1 MADDVLAPG
10 WTSYQYRLRYQ
21 AYDVTEKLVE
31 GANVLGAIVGDGWF
45 RGRLGFREQR
55 NLYGDHLAFLA
66 QLEIEFE
73 DGTTEI
79 VTTDTNWRATTGP
92 ILASS
97 LYDGEHHDARLELAG
112 WAEPSYDDRKWSGVR
127 VAPRPASALVAP
139 TGPPVRRIELL
150 EPVDILE
157 SPSGRPIIDF
167 GQNLVGR
174 LRISVDG
181 DRGQHDHDQ
190 ARRGTRTRRALRAP
204 SPRARP
210 PPTATHS
217 PVVEKRSGSR
227 GSPSTVFVTP
237 RSTAGQAN

>member
-1 MADDVLAPG
+1 MMC
-10 WTSYQYRLRYQ
+10 LRP
-21 AYDVTEKLVE
+21 
-31 GANVLGAIVGDGWF
+31 DG
-45 RGRLGFREQR
+45 
-55 NLYGDHLAFLA
+55 
-66 QLEIEFE
+66 
-73 DGTTEI
+73 
-79 VTTDTNWRATTGP
+79 RATNTGFATRPTMSLRSLSRARTSSAQSSVTAGTGAGSASVSSETSTATASRSLPSSRSNSRTGQPKSRHRHELARDHGP

-112 WAEPSYDDRKWSGVR
+112 WAEPSYGDRKWSGVR

-181 DRGQHDHDQ
+181 DRGRTITIRHAEVLEHGELACALS
-190 ARRGTRTRRALRAP
+190 ARP
-204 SPRARP
+204 P